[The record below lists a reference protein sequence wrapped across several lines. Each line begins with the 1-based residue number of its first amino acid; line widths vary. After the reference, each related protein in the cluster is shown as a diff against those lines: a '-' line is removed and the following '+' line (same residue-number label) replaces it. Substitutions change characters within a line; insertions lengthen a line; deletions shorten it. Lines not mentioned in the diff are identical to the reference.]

1 MNLTLL
7 DGALLGGL
15 GTIVVPTIIHLL
27 SRRRARR
34 VRFAPMELLLRS
46 QKRTARSIRL
56 RQLLLLLVRTIFIF
70 AIAAAVLRPLLSDE
84 PVAGNTTAPVVVV
97 IAIDVSASMQARLDG
112 RTAFDLA
119 RAKASEA
126 VNGLP
131 EDVRV
136 GLVACDAE
144 PRDLVVPGFERAAV
158 VAALEALTVGAAWA
172 DVAACAERAA
182 GLATT
187 VEVEGDGAT
196 TGERRVVIVSDFA
209 AHGFSRGTAGAV
221 DAVDAKGLRIDLLP
235 AFDEAAPP
243 NHGILDIE
251 VTPGAQ
257 GLGVRFTAARYGGP
271 DVEVAA
277 DLFVGE
283 ARGARLALPFSS
295 GTPLERVF
303 TAPNAPPPTTA
314 TTTTAPTTDDT
325 LTVALGDDAL
335 ALDNV
340 VVLPNEER
348 PAVTVLVVDGEPDAV
363 PFSDEVYYLTQA
375 LSSSRAGI
383 AGQSRL
389 TVNVLSPEKV
399 DAASLVGVDVVV
411 LANVARLSIP
421 ASAAV
426 VSHVEA
432 GGGLLLTMGDQ
443 VDVDA
448 YNRELGAVLPAVLRG
463 IKRQTLLDDASVSDV
478 LGLARFKADHPI
490 LRAFAGSAADALPGL
505 TRVRTTATMLVEPDP
520 RAPREILAR
529 FTNDAPALM
538 ERAVGKNGQGRV
550 LLLTTSIDREWTDL
564 PIRPGFLPLVEQIV
578 LYLGRALDDER
589 PRTIRVGEVRALT
602 LPAGSTA
609 AVVTRPDGTEV
620 TIDADSTGL
629 SATFTDT
636 TRVGLHKVAVRDADG
651 ERTALPRER
660 FAVLVDPREVDLTRI
675 KDDMLKASLPTGA
688 VVRRTLGEHSGEPV
702 WPWLLLLGVMALL
715 VEAAMVRRSGSAG

>member
-1 MNLTLL
+1 MRLTLL

-15 GTIVVPTIIHLL
+15 AAVVLPTIIHLL

-70 AIAAAVLRPLLSDE
+70 AIAAAVVRPLLTDE
-84 PVAGNTTAPVVVV
+84 PVAGSTTAPVVVV

-119 RAKASEA
+119 RARANEA
-126 VNGLP
+126 INGLP
-131 EDVRV
+131 QDVRV

-144 PRDLVVPGFERAAV
+144 PRDLVVPGFDRAAV
-158 VAALEALTVGAAWA
+158 VAALQAITVGAAWA
-172 DVAACAERAA
+172 DVGACAQRAA
-182 GLATT
+182 GLAAT
-187 VEVEGDGAT
+187 VVVEGDAST

-209 AHGFSRGTAGAV
+209 AHGFARGGTST
-221 DAVDAKGLRIDLLP
+221 VDAKGLRIDLLP
-235 AFDEAAPP
+235 ALDEAAPP

-251 VTPGAQ
+251 LVPGAQ
-257 GLGVRFTAARYGGP
+257 GLGVRFTTARYGGP

-277 DLFVGE
+277 DLFIGE

-295 GTPLERVF
+295 GSVLDRVF
-303 TAPNAPPPTTA
+303 TAPNPPANTDGPRV
-314 TTTTAPTTDDT
+314 DDT
-325 LTVALGDDAL
+325 IAVALGDDAL
-335 ALDNV
+335 SLDNV

-348 PAVTVLVVDGEPDAV
+348 PSVNVLVVDGEPDAV

-383 AGQSRL
+383 SGQSRL
-389 TVNVLSPEKV
+389 AVTVLSPEKV
-399 DAASLVGVDVVV
+399 DAASLVGVDVVI
-411 LANVARLSIP
+411 LANVARLSVP

-448 YNRELGAVLPAVLRG
+448 YNRELGGVLPAVLRG

-478 LGLARFKADHPI
+478 LGLTRFKADHPI
-490 LRAFAGSAADALPGL
+490 LRAFAGSGEGLPGL
-505 TRVRTTATMLVEPDP
+505 ARVRTTATMLVEPDP

-538 ERAVGKNGQGRV
+538 ERAVGNSGQGRV

-589 PRTIRVGEVRALT
+589 PRIVRVGEIRALT

-609 AVVTRPDGTEV
+609 AYVTRPDGTEITV
-620 TIDADSTGL
+620 DVDASGVAA
-629 SATFTDT
+629 SFTDT
-636 TRVGLHKVAVRDADG
+636 SRVGLHKVAAVDAAG
-651 ERTALPRER
+651 QRRLLPRER
-660 FAVLVDPREVDLTRI
+660 FTVMIDTREVDLTRI
-675 KDDMLKASLPTGA
+675 KDDKLKASLPTGA
-688 VVRRTLGEHSGEPV
+688 VVRRTLGEHSGEPL
-702 WPWLLLLGVMALL
+702 WPWLLLLGIVALA
-715 VEAAMVRRSGSAG
+715 VEAAMIRKSGSAG